1 LVNFLAPQRK
11 VIEKDTTMKA
21 YVLIS
26 IRTGEVRDVVR
37 QLKKIEQVKEANMTF
52 GPYDAVAI
60 VESKD
65 VNDLGRTLATVIQPI
80 PGILETL
87 TCLAVEI

>member
-1 LVNFLAPQRK
+1 
-11 VIEKDTTMKA
+11 MKA
-21 YVLIS
+21 FVLIN
-26 IRTGEVRDVVR
+26 IRTGEIYDVIH
-37 QLKKIEQVKEANMTF
+37 QLQNISQVKEVSMTF

-65 VNDLGRTLATVIQPI
+65 IDDLGKILAGAIQPI
-80 PGILETL
+80 PGVEETL